1 MVEIENPDIKAY
13 LLKADEAF
21 REMETL
27 KANGLFAGAVIRG
40 YYAIFNAA
48 CAMLSSINLT
58 YSKHSAVISFF
69 GKEFVKSGK
78 VDPEFHTIL
87 REAFELRRD
96 AEYDIYSEIDEI
108 AAKVILEFAT
118 NFINM
123 AKEYLKELKASNLF

>member
-1 MVEIENPDIKAY
+1 MGEVENPDIKAY
-13 LLKADEAF
+13 LQKADEAF
-21 REMETL
+21 REMEIL
-27 KANGLFAGAVIRG
+27 RANNLFAGAVIRG

-48 CAMLSSINLT
+48 CAMLSSIGLT

-78 VDPEFHTIL
+78 VNPEFHAIL

-108 AAKVILEFAT
+108 AAKVIHEFAT
-118 NFINM
+118 NFLNM
-123 AKEYLKELKASNLF
+123 AKEYLKNILAE

>member
-1 MVEIENPDIKAY
+1 MVDVENPDVKAY

-21 REMETL
+21 REMQTL

-48 CAMLSSINLT
+48 CAMLSSIGLS
-58 YSKHSAVISFF
+58 YSKHSAVISYF

-78 VDPEFHTIL
+78 VDAEYHTIL

-108 AAKVILEFAT
+108 AANVIQEFAT
-118 NFINM
+118 NFLEM
-123 AKEYLKELKASNLF
+123 AKEYLRE